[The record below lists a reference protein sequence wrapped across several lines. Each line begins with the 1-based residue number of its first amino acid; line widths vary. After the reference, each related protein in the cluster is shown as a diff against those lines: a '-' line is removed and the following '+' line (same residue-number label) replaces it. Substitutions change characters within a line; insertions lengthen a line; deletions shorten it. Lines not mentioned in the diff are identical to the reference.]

1 VFRVTIV
8 SNAIHLEAARRLRR
22 RELAAV
28 QNRAAQRRPAWR
40 DLLIHE
46 PLRLQLSADD
56 RRLWPLRLAVSPL
69 VMLALLPLALL
80 GLVEELRLPHLRRVG
95 RALRLLA
102 RLARRLCLIDDG
114 LDQYRAQPR
123 AVEPLAFA
131 AGTPYWL
138 FSDAVD
144 GRAPWCSRFAV
155 GELGP
160 LYDPQDPAAPAGL
173 PPPPPP
179 AEGPWS
185 ALVIDAP
192 GLERLA
198 PAGPETRRLLPP
210 GPRLLVPHPVR
221 AKRSWALPARPG
233 DRELAGPPEPLIA
246 AFAAL
251 VVVGESMTLLAALR
265 LRPPGAPLLVL
276 LPADTD
282 ANLRRLVEA
291 RAARDPAVRLA

>member
-1 VFRVTIV
+1 MFRVTIV
-8 SNAIHLEAARRLRR
+8 SNAIHLEAVRRLRR
-22 RELAAV
+22 REQAAA
-28 QNRAAQRRPAWR
+28 QNREAQRLPAWR

-46 PLRLQLSADD
+46 PRRLQLNADD

-102 RLARRLCLIDDG
+102 RRARRLCLIDDG

-160 LYDPQDPAAPAGL
+160 LYSREDPAAAAGL
-173 PPPPPP
+173 PPPP

-198 PAGPETRRLLPP
+198 PAGPEPCSGLLPP

-221 AKRSWALPARPG
+221 AKRCWALPARPG

-246 AFAAL
+246 AFPAL

-265 LRPPGAPLLVL
+265 LRPPGAPLLVV

-291 RAARDPAVRLA
+291 RAALDPAVQLG